1 MATRLVD
8 VLDINGNVRHTFPIT
23 LDKSDLA
30 SDEAAYLVKALEA
43 AANARLAPDD
53 ELHELTARIHVS
65 RGGQLEPYGDG
76 LNSDSETKAGLE
88 QLVREQAYLLWEQN
102 GCPEGKA
109 DEFWHRALD
118 QHFRERAYVLW
129 QQEGRPEGN
138 ADKDWD
144 QIRVFQNG

>member
-1 MATRLVD
+1 MRLVD

-23 LDKSDLA
+23 FDNSVHAL
-30 SDEAAYLVKALEA
+30 DEATYLVKALEA
-43 AANARLAPDD
+43 AGNARLAPDAD
-53 ELHELTARIHVS
+53 LHELTARIHVS
-65 RGGQLEPYGDG
+65 RGGQLEPFGDN
-76 LNSDSETKAGLE
+76 LNSDAETKARLE
-88 QLVREQAYLLWEQN
+88 QLVRERAYLLWEQN

-138 ADKDWD
+138 ATKDWD
-144 QIRVFQNG
+144 QIRAFQEQ